1 MPPKKTI
8 TQTTAAPSVPSAT
21 DNAEDYAAELIKQ
34 LNREAGEKVAFNLGD
49 DDAPTNV
56 KRWVSTGS
64 RLLDYVIGNKR
75 GAGFPEGRIIE
86 IQGPP
91 SCGKSHLAFEAA
103 KSVQAMGGVAVYID
117 TENATS
123 PENLRLLGL
132 DVKKNFVFI
141 QTNCTEEV
149 FKWAET
155 AILKCRA
162 MNAAQGEDVPMVI
175 IWDSVAA
182 CSPKAELQG
191 NYDDNSIGLQA
202 RVLSKG
208 MRKISNI
215 IANEKVVLLLINQQ
229 RMKIGVM
236 YGDPTTTPGGSAIPY
251 ASSVRLRVMTGQ
263 PIKAEKDRIIGINVE
278 VKCIKNKVAKPFRSA
293 ELSIIFGKG
302 VVDDEQT
309 FDVLRAHCDAKGPV
323 KAGGKRLLMEGAGGW
338 KTFSVTDDTTGEV
351 LHEVKFNK
359 SDFRAKV
366 LSVPEYQGY
375 IADLLDAAMIMG
387 NDDHNH
393 ASFKGADTSS
403 LKEMRKQEND
413 D

>member
-1 MPPKKTI
+1 MTRVKVEFHSEYQKELVIPPYILGLLLGDGHLSTKKTEL
-8 TQTTAAPSVPSAT
+8 TTADQPIAEAYTQFCESLGYEVSLHTKKDSAAWGLYHKTGTNNGGKRLDLTNDPDVVRRELRRLGLLDTNSGSKFIPLSYQTRSISDRLELLAGLIDT
-21 DNAEDYAAELIKQ
+21 DGFYDQNKNSYEYCSKSRKLAEDVIFVA
-34 LNREAGEKVAFNLGD
+34 RTAGLKACEPTCKVVDGVAYYRVNLSGFI
-49 DDAPTNV
+49 P
-56 KRWVSTGS
+56 S
-64 RLLDYVIGNKR
+64 RLERKQTIRENTKQQQLTH
-75 GAGFPEGRIIE
+75 GFSLESVGEGDIYGFTVDKDNLYLME
-86 IQGPP
+86 DTTIQRN
-91 SCGKSHLAFEAA
+91 CGKSHLAFEAA

-123 PENLRLLGL
+123 PENLRALGL

-162 MNAAQGEDVPMVI
+162 MNAANGKDAPMVI

-236 YGDPTTTPGGSAIPY
+236 YGDPCLHPLTRLKVRRKISA
-251 ASSVRLRVMTGQ
+251 
-263 PIKAEKDRIIGINVE
+263 
-278 VKCIKNKVAKPFRSA
+278 
-293 ELSIIFGKG
+293 
-302 VVDDEQT
+302 
-309 FDVLRAHCDAKGPV
+309 
-323 KAGGKRLLMEGAGGW
+323 
-338 KTFSVTDDTTGEV
+338 
-351 LHEVKFNK
+351 
-359 SDFRAKV
+359 
-366 LSVPEYQGY
+366 
-375 IADLLDAAMIMG
+375 
-387 NDDHNH
+387 
-393 ASFKGADTSS
+393 
-403 LKEMRKQEND
+403 
-413 D
+413 